1 MIRFIFRVALAAAVV
16 TGAYHM
22 APAAADP
29 IADFYQGK
37 RMTILI
43 SSRAGS
49 GYDVY
54 ARLLGRNLGRHIP
67 GNPRIIPKNM
77 PGAGGMRLLNHA
89 YNKAP
94 RDGSTLFTLHFNLP
108 LWQAIGGSGV
118 KYDAGKI
125 IGLGRLVASNAV
137 IGVWTTSNAKVA
149 SLADAIKRQA
159 VIGSTG
165 ATSNSTIYPIMLN
178 NLLGAKFKVVHG
190 YAGAF
195 GVFLAMERGE
205 IDGFGSYSYLTFKA
219 VKPHY
224 LSKKLFQPIVQWGPK
239 READWSHIPTAIDL
253 AKTPLDRQAMEIASS
268 GPRIGFS
275 YFMPPK
281 VPSGRVKALRNAFNA
296 MVKDKAF
303 LADAKKLNMYLRT
316 ATGQE
321 IEKIVADV
329 LAAPPSA
336 IARLKDL
343 RVRKDRKVGC
353 KQFSKTSSKG
363 KFCRKKRKRKKKK

>member
-1 MIRFIFRVALAAAVV
+1 YIYRAALAAAVV
-16 TGAYHM
+16 TGAYHIV
-22 APAAADP
+22 PAAADP
-29 IADFYQGK
+29 IADFYKGK

-94 RDGSTLFTLHFNLP
+94 RNGSTLFTLHFNLP

-118 KYDAGKI
+118 KYDASKI

-137 IGVWTTSNAKVA
+137 VGVWSKSTSKVA

-159 VIGSTG
+159 IIGSTG

-178 NLLGAKFKVVHG
+178 NLLGSKFKVVHG

-205 IDGFGSYSYLTFKA
+205 IDGFGSYSYLSFKA

-224 LSKKLFQPIVQWGPK
+224 LEKKLFQPIVQWGPK
-239 READWSHIPTAIDL
+239 REAGWPDIPTAIDL
-253 AKTPLDRQAMEIASS
+253 AKTAVDKKAMEIASS

-281 VPSGRVKALRNAFNA
+281 VPKARVRALRAAFNA

-303 LADAKKLNMYLRT
+303 LADAAKLKMSLRT

-321 IEKIVADV
+321 IEKIVAGV
-329 LAAPPSA
+329 MSAPADA

-353 KQFSKTSSKG
+353 KQHSKASKG

>member
-1 MIRFIFRVALAAAVV
+1 MIRFIVRAALAAAVV
-16 TGAYHM
+16 SGAFHL

-29 IADFYQGK
+29 IADFYKGK

-67 GNPRIIPKNM
+67 GNPKITPKNM

-94 RDGSTLFTLHFNLP
+94 KDGSTLFTLHFNLP

-118 KYDAGKI
+118 RYDAGKI

-137 IGVWTTSNAKVA
+137 IGVWSESNSKVT
-149 SLADAIKRQA
+149 SLADATKRQA
-159 VIGSTG
+159 IIGSTG

-178 NLLGAKFKVVHG
+178 NLLGTKFKVVHG

-205 IDGFGSYSYLTFKA
+205 IDGFGSYSYLSFKA

-224 LSKKLFQPIVQWGPK
+224 LEKKMFHPIVQWGPK
-239 READWSHIPTAIDL
+239 REAGWSHIPTAIDL
-253 AKTPLDRQAMEIASS
+253 AKTATDRKAMAIASS

-281 VPSGRVKALRNAFNA
+281 VPKARVRALRNAFNA
-296 MVKDKAF
+296 MVKDKTF
-303 LADAKKLNMYLRT
+303 LAEAKQLKMSLRT

-321 IEKIVADV
+321 IEKIVTDV
-329 LAAPPSA
+329 LNSPPDA

-353 KQFSKTSSKG
+353 KQFSSKG